1 MRLIDLIQQGDSNAE
16 NDLAELG
23 SVFIKA
29 VAKQYV
35 DKGLSDE
42 ELIATS
48 RYGMLRA
55 SHKFDK
61 SRGFK
66 FASYAVWWMREA
78 ILQEIRK
85 KENKYLIR
93 NKKNMIRKDLGDIRA
108 LTLIRVVLE
117 RTEDEEL
124 RNQLEEYLQNNEE
137 LWDDAHI
144 ADFYTFATTLAK
156 EWLASNQS

>member
-1 MRLIDLIQQGDSNAE
+1 
-16 NDLAELG
+16 
-23 SVFIKA
+23 
-29 VAKQYV
+29 
-35 DKGLSDE
+35 
-42 ELIATS
+42 
-48 RYGMLRA
+48 
-55 SHKFDK
+55 
-61 SRGFK
+61 
-66 FASYAVWWMREA
+66 
-78 ILQEIRK
+78 
-85 KENKYLIR
+85 
-93 NKKNMIRKDLGDIRA
+93 MIRKNWGDDGA